1 MTDEF
6 KQFAAG
12 RYAEHVRAMKMRS
25 DALDFDVRSMRES
38 LTGVKGMTYTGMPS
52 SPNAY
57 GDAIPDGVAKLE
69 QLIGESITA
78 LVECLDVKK
87 EACECFAKLDS
98 KSCALLT
105 YYYANALTWA
115 ETADRMGYKS
125 KEHVQRELKPL
136 ALVALYDAMPEE
148 WRRNLPN
155 AES

>member
-1 MTDEF
+1 MTDDF
-6 KQFAAG
+6 KQYAAG
-12 RYAEHVRAMKMRS
+12 RYAEHVRAMKVRS

-57 GDAIPDGVAKLE
+57 GDAIPDGVAELE
-69 QLIGESITA
+69 QLVGESMTA
-78 LVECLDVKK
+78 LVEWLDVKK

-98 KSCALLT
+98 KSYALLM

-115 ETADRMGYKS
+115 ETADRMGYS
-125 KEHVQRELKPL
+125 ELYVRRELKAT
-136 ALVALYDAMPEE
+136 ALQSLYGVMPEP

-155 AES
+155 AV